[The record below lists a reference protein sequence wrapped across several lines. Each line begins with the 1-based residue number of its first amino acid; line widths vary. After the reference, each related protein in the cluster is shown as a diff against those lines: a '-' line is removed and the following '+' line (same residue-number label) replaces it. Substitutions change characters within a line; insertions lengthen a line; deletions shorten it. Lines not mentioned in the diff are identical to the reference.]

1 MTCRI
6 AQLTLDV
13 ADVGRM
19 SEFWS
24 LALGYR
30 VVPDEGR
37 SVHLVP
43 PDDAGFDRPTMWLQP
58 VDDVERRKN
67 RCHPDLDAE
76 DPAAEVT
83 RLLELGA
90 AHADVGQRGDEGFV
104 VLRDPEGN
112 EFCVLGADRPTAE
125 E

>member
-13 ADVGRM
+13 VDVERM

-43 PDDAGFDRPTMWLQP
+43 PDDADVDRPTMWLQP
-58 VDDVERRKN
+58 VHDGKHRKN
-67 RCHPDLDAE
+67 RCHPDLDAD
-76 DPAAEVT
+76 DPTAEVA

-90 AHADVGQRGDEGFV
+90 THADVGRA
-104 VLRDPEGN
+104 R
-112 EFCVLGADRPTAE
+112 
-125 E
+125 